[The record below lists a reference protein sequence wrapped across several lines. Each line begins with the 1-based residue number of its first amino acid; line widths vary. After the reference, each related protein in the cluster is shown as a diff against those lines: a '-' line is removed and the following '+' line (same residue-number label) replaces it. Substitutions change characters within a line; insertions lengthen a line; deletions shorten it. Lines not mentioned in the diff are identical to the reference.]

1 VLKVQDVVSTIS
13 VIIASV
19 SVTLGVIYYFLNS
32 RRAGKR
38 EKIDMVMRLYMS
50 YNNKEF
56 HKADSLV
63 LTADFKDYDDF
74 REKYGPPTG
83 QKPIHLAI
91 RQISGAYELLGFL
104 LHRKLID
111 LSIVQTVF
119 QIDRH
124 WEKLRPI
131 VEAARTEFNDPTF
144 LIYFEYLYNEWK
156 TSQEKS

>member
-1 VLKVQDVVSTIS
+1 MQDVLSTVS

-19 SVTLGVIYYFLNS
+19 SVTIGVVYYFLIL
-32 RRAGKR
+32 RGTRKR

-50 YNNKEF
+50 YNTKEF
-56 HKADSLV
+56 HDADSLV
-63 LTADFKDYDDF
+63 LSAEFKDYDDF
-74 REKYGPPTG
+74 KAKYGSPTG

-91 RQISGAYELLGFL
+91 RKVSGAYELLGFL
-104 LHRKLID
+104 LHSKLVD

-131 VEAARTEFNDPTF
+131 VEAARKAFNDPTY
-144 LIYFEYLYNEWK
+144 LMYFEYLYNEWRAA
-156 TSQEKS
+156 QEKS